1 MKTTR
6 SSLKTTYSVRGIP
19 SFQIEL
25 VHEGLHKHKVIKGSD
40 PYLVE
45 RKASI
50 QATAW
55 DEIWSKRSSVNN
67 LRAKQSEAKELA
79 FERTREA
86 QDVQEELKNI
96 LHHTLE
102 IDDAID
108 WNLLKNYE
116 AYQIP
121 APVKRRIPPL
131 VLTPAPAQPDRNH
144 SKYQVHLSGWE
155 KFLSI
160 FGVKPAKRIE
170 AMDERFQIDTAKWK
184 QAIEVNTKRNQE
196 RQIAHQNEL
205 NAAEK
210 EFDENTRQWHEQKA
224 KYLAEQELRNQDI
237 DRQKEAYFNKDAAA
251 VKKYCE
257 LVLSNSFYPEMFPQ
271 EFELDYQ
278 AESGVLVI
286 EYLLPSLD
294 DIPTLIEVKYI
305 AARNEFTEK
314 HLPETQKTKLYD
326 EIIYQ
331 TALRTIHELY
341 EADTIDAISYV
352 VFNGYVTAL
361 NRATGHRETNCIM
374 SLQAERNE
382 FLAINL
388 HDIEPKTCFR
398 QLKGVAAAKLSSM
411 TAIPPLVK
419 LNKEDSRFVA
429 SYNVGD
435 TLDEGVNLAAM
446 GWEDFEHL
454 IRELF
459 EKEFASNGGE
469 VKVTQASRDGG
480 VDAIAFD
487 PDPIRGGKIV
497 IQAKRYTNTVGVSA
511 IRDLYG
517 TVMNEG
523 ATKGIIVTTSDYGPD
538 AYEFARN
545 KPLTLINGG
554 NLLYLLQKH
563 GHKAKINL
571 KEAKE
576 YFNTTQ
582 KS

>member
-6 SSLKTTYSVRGIP
+6 SSLQTTYSVRGIP

-25 VHEGLHKHKVIKGSD
+25 VHQGLHKHKVIKGSD

-96 LHHTLE
+96 LQHTLE

-121 APVKRRIPPL
+121 APVKRRIAPL
-131 VLTPAPAQPDRNH
+131 VLTPAPAQPDRNLP
-144 SKYQVHLSGWE
+144 KYQVHLSGWE
-155 KFLSI
+155 KFLSL

-184 QAIEVNTKRNQE
+184 QAVEVNTKRNQE

-210 EFDENTRQWHEQKA
+210 EFDKNTWHWHEQKA
-224 KYLAEQELRNQDI
+224 KYLVEQELRNQDI

-294 DIPTLIEVKYI
+294 DIPTLIEVKYV

-341 EADTIDAISYV
+341 EADTIDAISYI

-411 TAIPPLVK
+411 TAVPPLVK

-435 TLDEGVNLAAM
+435 MLDEGVNLAAM

-545 KPLTLINGG
+545 KPITLINGG

-576 YFNTTQ
+576 YFNTT
-582 KS
+582 KNL